1 VIVLPSGFLAIG
13 TEMAWVRLLRRVA
26 LVVNGSHPLHTIV
39 NPLGIRNEFARTVVS
54 VMVAG
59 SLPPPL
65 TRASAVQVLPPRF
78 GGSYITFP

>member
-1 VIVLPSGFLAIG
+1 MIEVPFGLTAMG
-13 TEMAWVRLLRRVA
+13 TDTAWVRLERRVA

-39 NPLGIRNEFARTVVS
+39 NPLGIRNEFASTVVS

-65 TRASAVQVLPPRF
+65 TRANAVQVLPPRF